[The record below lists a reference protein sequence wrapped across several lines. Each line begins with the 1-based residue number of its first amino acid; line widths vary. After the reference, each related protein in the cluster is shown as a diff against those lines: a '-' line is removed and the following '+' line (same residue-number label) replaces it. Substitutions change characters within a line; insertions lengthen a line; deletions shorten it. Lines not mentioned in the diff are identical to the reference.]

1 MPTFDN
7 GSNNTSVVY
16 TDPTALCG
24 SPLISDPKLTMA
36 ANQTAFRLPV
46 ISNCAQ
52 FISMVWAANM
62 SKQIAWVIDAG
73 GGLINLAGQ
82 CLPGDRLLT
91 AIRAII
97 TTQTAALQGA
107 VKDCTG
113 NPVPTGTNMASCLDL
128 SNAVAQLQAKMDALK
143 IIGFVPS
150 IAIFASSTNS
160 GTVSEVVFHGTW
172 VLTGSSWTFVFAVA
186 QIQVDTGYTVVM
198 PAVGTVN
205 GSTPYTYYN
214 PGTPGGWQNTS
225 TKSGWIDA
233 VPPSIVN
240 AYSPWVETTIYTKT
254 TTGITVTKTHT
265 EGGTVTTTYPKADFT
280 AAR

>member
-7 GSNNTSVVY
+7 GTNNTSVVY

-24 SPLISDPKLTMA
+24 SPLSTDPKLTNP
-36 ANQTAFRLPV
+36 ANQAAFRLPV

-52 FISMVWAANM
+52 YISMVWAANV
-62 SKQIAWVIDAG
+62 SKQLAWVIDAG
-73 GGLINLAGQ
+73 GGLLNIAGQ

-97 TTQTAALQGA
+97 NTQTAALQGA

-128 SNAVAQLQAKMDALK
+128 TSAIAQLQAKMDALK
-143 IIGFVPS
+143 IVGFVPS
-150 IAIFASSTNS
+150 IAIFASSANS
-160 GTVSEVVFHGTW
+160 GTVSEVVVHGVWT
-172 VLTGSSWTFVFAVA
+172 LTGSSWAFVFSTP

-198 PAVGTVN
+198 PSVGTVN
-205 GSTPYTYYN
+205 GSTPYTYY
-214 PGTPGGWQNTS
+214 TPAITGGWQNASTHS
-225 TKSGWIDA
+225 GLMQDIPATVTTAYSNWTETLSYTKS
-233 VPPSIVN
+233 
-240 AYSPWVETTIYTKT
+240 
-254 TTGITVTKTHT
+254 TTGIIVMKVHV
-265 EGGTVTTTYPKADFT
+265 ESGVATTTYPKADFT